1 MLTGKHSGY
10 DAIVIG
16 ARCAGAPTAMLL
28 ARQGHKVLLVDR
40 ATFPSDIPH
49 GHFIYRGGPRRLK
62 AWGLL
67 DNILASGCPPVSKM
81 ILDMGPFPLAGEDLV
96 VDGVA
101 MGCGPRRKVLD
112 KILVDAAV
120 AAGVELREQFSV
132 EEFTNDGDRMTGIR
146 GRDTRG
152 GGKTLEHG
160 RIIIGADGRNS
171 QLARTV
177 QSPVY
182 EAAPTLLCYY
192 FSYWSGAPC
201 DALEVYVR
209 NQRVILAFP
218 THDEMTAI
226 FIGWPV
232 EEFQQ
237 VRSDIEGNFMEV
249 LARVPNLVE
258 RVKAGRR
265 EERFYGS
272 ADLPNF
278 FRKPFGPGWALV
290 GDAGH
295 HKDPYLALGIADALR
310 DAELLANA
318 IHEGLGGIRPMD
330 EALADYE
337 KQRNELAM
345 ADYHENLAR
354 ARFTPPPPEVLQLLA
369 ALQRNQDQQDI
380 SRFLMARSAMI
391 APEAFFNPENL
402 GRILSK
408 VGVQMATS

>member
-1 MLTGKHSGY
+1 
-10 DAIVIG
+10 
-16 ARCAGAPTAMLL
+16 MLL

-40 ATFPSDIPH
+40 GTFPSDIPH

-81 ILDMGPFPLAGEDLV
+81 ILDMGAFPITGKDLV

-101 MGCGPRRKVLD
+101 MGCAPRRRVLD

-120 AAGVELREQFSV
+120 EAGAELREQFSV
-132 EEFTNDGDRMTGIR
+132 EAFINDSNRMTGIR

-152 GGKTLEHG
+152 GGAAVEHG

-171 QLARTV
+171 RLAQTV
-177 QSPVY
+177 QAPVY
-182 EAAPTLLCYY
+182 EAAPTILCYY
-192 FSYWSGAPC
+192 FSYWSEALC

-209 NQRVILAFP
+209 NNRLILAFP

-226 FIGWPV
+226 FMGWPI
-232 EEFQQ
+232 EEFHQ
-237 VRSDIEGNFMEV
+237 VRSDIEGNFMKV
-249 LARVPNLVE
+249 LDLVPNLAE
-258 RVKAGRR
+258 RVRAGRR

-318 IHEGLGGIRPMD
+318 VHEGLCGIHTMD
-330 EALADYE
+330 EALAGYE
-337 KQRNELAM
+337 KGRNEMAM

-354 ARFTPPPPEVLQLLA
+354 ARFTPPPPEVAQLLA
-369 ALQRNQDQQDI
+369 ALHQNQDQQDI
-380 SRFLMARSAMI
+380 NRFFMARTAMI
-391 APEAFFNPENL
+391 APEKFFNPENL
-402 GRILSK
+402 GRIISK
-408 VGVQMATS
+408 AGVQVAA